1 MLEGA
6 ERTIHKHNVTKED
19 LYPHIIGSHQRASA
33 ALDNPYLQSYIIPI
47 TIDGKRCI
55 DECIRPTMNEK
66 LLSRMKPLL
75 GADSITNAGNACLT
89 HDGAAFVYLSNKK
102 VLLKFIAL
110 NLGQEILSLVR
121 RALLKVQKAF

>member
-1 MLEGA
+1 MA
-6 ERTIHKHNVTKED
+6 VIK
-19 LYPHIIGSHQRASA
+19 RASA

-89 HDGAAFVYLSNKK
+89 HDGAAFVYLSNKRG
-102 VLLKFIAL
+102 LLKFIAS
-110 NLGQEILSLVR
+110 NLGQEIPSLVQR
-121 RALLKVQKAF
+121 VPLKAQKPF